1 MISSRPNW
9 KFGFFR
15 PFMYF
20 AAVCESDVISIGSA
34 IVASHGTYA
43 VCAPRASFP

>member
-1 MISSRPNW
+1 MSSRPKV

-20 AAVCESDVISIGSA
+20 AAVCDSDVISIGNA
-34 IVASHGTYA
+34 IVASHGT
-43 VCAPRASFP
+43 